1 MKMYRYQ
8 FRWMWIVLLF
18 VSFLIGCS
26 NMSKVVYAE
35 SAGLNGS
42 FENFENG
49 LPVNWSMYSTDVV
62 RDGDFSISADQSEFV
77 EGKQSLKFVVKRCS
91 DRGGRLSPGFSREF
105 FEEGSGLFRFSGY
118 VLNSKSHFRLSAGG
132 VDAHHGNMTVLLEN
146 NSDDQNWQ
154 EFSYEVLVPTGSHLR
169 IELNVLSPGV
179 LRVDDI
185 RIEKIKSA

>member
-1 MKMYRYQ
+1 MNKFQ
-8 FRWMWIVLLF
+8 WSLIVLLCAF
-18 VSFLIGCS
+18 FLSCCA
-26 NMSKVVYAE
+26 NMSKLVYSE
-35 SAGLNGS
+35 SAGLNGG
-42 FENFENG
+42 FENFEEG
-49 LPVNWSMYSTDVV
+49 LPVNWSMYSSDVV

-77 EGKQSLKFVVKRCS
+77 EGKQSLKFDVKQCS
-91 DRGGRLSPGFSREF
+91 DRGGLWSPGFCREF

-132 VDAHHGNMTVLLEN
+132 VDAHHGTMTVLMEN